1 VKTCGLPSH
10 FAHFG
15 EDKGGAEGG
24 AGAGGALSRE
34 REPAHGWWK
43 NSRRPK
49 GKFFG
54 LFDKKEAKKS
64 GGGGR
69 GKKGGKGKHAG
80 ESLALRD
87 EAGGEVCT
95 LALPPAAPSMVG
107 PRIKI
112 ALPSFSGRTAD
123 CPHLLKYSLDL
134 RANVRLSD
142 AIRVNLEEEEE
153 EEEKEGE
160 RKENGGGL
168 WEPQGVRRFPPQMAM
183 AAVTLSA
190 TPSPA
195 PAAAAATPIAPAA
208 PSPPPPREMSGM
220 REALAAIIGGKPL
233 LCLAFDRMEMDVGSP
248 VRVG

>member
-1 VKTCGLPSH
+1 
-10 FAHFG
+10 
-15 EDKGGAEGG
+15 
-24 AGAGGALSRE
+24 LSRE

-160 RKENGGGL
+160 L